1 MEFDLEGLLHE
12 IGLIYNII
20 IKCNSL
26 HEGTNVEKNKRIKT
40 KVEMVALHA
49 GRLLFSSFN
58 FC

>member
-1 MEFDLEGLLHE
+1 MEFYLEGLLHE
-12 IGLIYNII
+12 IGLIYI

>member
-1 MEFDLEGLLHE
+1 MEFYLEGLLHE
-12 IGLIYNII
+12 IGLVYI

-40 KVEMVALHA
+40 KVEMVTLHT